1 MDFNEATIV
10 NKFKKE
16 MHLFNADM
24 KPADTL
30 YPSFPST
37 GNRLEKQSGKAIFF
51 FSTEKE
57 ALKYAIGKGIDLE
70 FEEYIRNVRS
80 ALNNKYKDRKDIL
93 DYVFDYFK
101 VLSDICVGGELPP
114 IHNVFGK
121 DLKFYGLDDRKVFP
135 AYPVCYY
142 FIEYLK
148 TSKRKIYVRECICDT
163 KDIKHGHSQDFR
175 EFTVFKPVKV
185 YKNHEYTLGEAF
197 SQINVTY
204 LTDVEGF
211 KKYANLI
218 VNNNKKDLLRK
229 MLMYRDWE
237 DRLSKLKKETREKDN
252 IKKENVIVNEND
264 ILRDINDFIS
274 NL

>member
-142 FIEYLK
+142 FTRTVITLM
-148 TSKRKIYVRECICDT
+148 RKEEIYGT
-163 KDIKHGHSQDFR
+163 HSFC
-175 EFTVFKPVKV
+175 
-185 YKNHEYTLGEAF
+185 L
-197 SQINVTY
+197 
-204 LTDVEGF
+204 
-211 KKYANLI
+211 
-218 VNNNKKDLLRK
+218 
-229 MLMYRDWE
+229 
-237 DRLSKLKKETREKDN
+237 
-252 IKKENVIVNEND
+252 
-264 ILRDINDFIS
+264 
-274 NL
+274 